1 MTTTMAPWGDATALL
16 AAAGVP
22 EDPSYYRGYTEA
34 DERAALTVAMRIQA
48 AWAANDADMFADVFT
63 DDGSLLMR
71 DEQLT
76 SREEIRAYMS
86 RGFAGP
92 LRGARV
98 KGWPVEVAFLTDDV
112 ALVVTEG
119 GIIMAGQDDIAP
131 ENFIRATWVM
141 LRQPDGQLRLVSHQ
155 SSPIRG

>member
-1 MTTTMAPWGDATALL
+1 M
-16 AAAGVP
+16 
-22 EDPSYYRGYTEA
+22 
-34 DERAALTVAMRIQA
+34 
-48 AWAANDADMFADVFT
+48 
-63 DDGSLLMR
+63 
-71 DEQLT
+71 
-76 SREEIRAYMS
+76 
-86 RGFAGP
+86 
-92 LRGARV
+92 